1 MNDEFR
7 ATVESWT
14 AVSGNVMI
22 LDNATGRDEPVLVP
36 GANLFTLYD
45 TMQYLRQKG
54 VMGYQHIGYDR
65 QSSEMD
71 ALRNYLLSRLLWD
84 EDMTR
89 EEYVA
94 IMDEFL
100 QYYYGA
106 GWAYVRQYIDKMYS
120 TSDTDHTTYKK
131 YLGMLAR
138 TTTKDS
144 DFVRECIEIWNQA
157 VEAADTDRHVRNVE
171 RSSVQMYKMI
181 NSLGKRDRDIESMM
195 NALIKKYGLI
205 SEKD

>member
-1 MNDEFR
+1 
-7 ATVESWT
+7 
-14 AVSGNVMI
+14 
-22 LDNATGRDEPVLVP
+22 
-36 GANLFTLYD
+36 
-45 TMQYLRQKG
+45 
-54 VMGYQHIGYDR
+54 
-65 QSSEMD
+65 
-71 ALRNYLLSRLLWD
+71 
-84 EDMTR
+84 MTR